1 MEKVDSMQIIRTT
14 SEDQDFAHLIAALD
28 GDLYQRNGEAQLKY
42 RSYNKVDMIK
52 HVVLVYVDGKPVG
65 CGAFK
70 KYDDKS
76 VEIKRMFVY
85 PEMRGK
91 RLAARILQE
100 LENWAVE
107 EGYTRAVLETGHKQ
121 TEAIRLYTIAGYSRI
136 ENYGQY
142 IGMEESICYRKELK

>member
-1 MEKVDSMQIIRTT
+1 MEKVDSIRIIRTT
-14 SEDQDFAHLIAALD
+14 SEDQDFMQLIAALD
-28 GDLYQRNGEAQLKY
+28 DDLYQRNGEAQLKY
-42 RSYNKVDMIK
+42 RPYNKVDMIK

-91 RLAARILQE
+91 RLAAKILQE

-107 EGYTRAVLETGHKQ
+107 EGYNRAVLETGYKQ
-121 TEAIRLYTIAGYSRI
+121 VEAIQLYTVAGYSRI

-142 IGMEESICYRKELK
+142 VGMDESICYRKELK

>member
-1 MEKVDSMQIIRTT
+1 MVKIDSVQIIRTT
-14 SEDQDFAHLIAALD
+14 SNNADFAQLIAALD
-28 GDLYQRNGEAQLKY
+28 DDLYQRNGDAQLKY
-42 RSYNKVDMIK
+42 RPYNKVDTIK

-70 KYDDKS
+70 KFDEES

-107 EGYTRAVLETGHKQ
+107 EGYNKTVLETGYKQ
-121 TEAIRLYTIAGYSRI
+121 TEAIRLYTIAGYTLT

-142 IGMEESICYRKELK
+142 IGMDESICYRKELK

>member
-1 MEKVDSMQIIRTT
+1 MQIIRTT
-14 SEDQDFAHLIAALD
+14 SKDQDFAHLIAALD

-42 RSYNKVDMIK
+42 RPYNKVDMIK

-121 TEAIRLYTIAGYSRI
+121 TEAIRLYTIAGYSRV

-142 IGMEESICYRKELK
+142 IGMEESICYQKELK